1 MQRAHPRR
9 HLAPAGMVAVLALA
23 ATACGDDGKA
33 TTAGPSTATAPA
45 AVEVVAT
52 DYAFQLGSAKVPAGL
67 VALSLT
73 NKGAENHHLTLLRVN
88 DATDADDVVA
98 GRRKG
103 DGSVEARTTAVGGP
117 NGVAPGAKG
126 TVTVD
131 LKPGS
136 YVMVCHIPSP
146 RDQVGHAE
154 KAMVAS
160 FTVSGPAAAAAATAS
175 AVKGTITIAKGGY
188 QVPAGLVTGSYRV
201 QNDFDQPA
209 EAGLVRLR
217 PGATAKDVLAFFSGQ
232 APPGPPPFSSAGGVT
247 TLAPRSSAV
256 VDLELTQGTYAL
268 LSFSPDMTAGGAPQF
283 LTGLITELSV
293 T

>member
-1 MQRAHPRR
+1 M
-9 HLAPAGMVAVLALA
+9 LALVALALA

-33 TTAGPSTATAPA
+33 TTTAEPEPAPTTAPA

-52 DYAFQLGSAKVPAGL
+52 DYAFQLGSAKIPAGP
-67 VALSLT
+67 VALTLV
-73 NKGAENHHLTLLRVN
+73 NKGTENHHLTLLRVN
-88 DATDADDVVA
+88 DGTKADDVVA
-98 GRRKG
+98 GLRKG
-103 DGSVEARTTAVGGP
+103 DGSVEARTTAIGGP
-117 NGVAPGAKG
+117 NGVTPGAKG

-146 RDQVGHAE
+146 QDQVGHAE
-154 KAMVAS
+154 KGMVTS
-160 FTVSGPAAAAAATAS
+160 FTVSGPAVADSAFAAT
-175 AVKGTITIAKGGY
+175 VKGTITIAKGGY
-188 QVPAGLVTGSYRV
+188 QVPAGLATGSYRV

-217 PGATAKDVLAFFSGQ
+217 PGATAKDVLAFFGGQ

-256 VDLELTQGTYAL
+256 VDLELPKGTYAL
-268 LSFSPDMTAGGAPQF
+268 LSFTPDMTAGGKPQF
-283 LTGLITELSV
+283 LTGLITELNV
-293 T
+293 A